1 MKKFSRIL
9 VANRGEIA
17 RRIFRTCKR
26 LGYGTV
32 AVYSDADRRAPFVAD
47 ADQAILIGD
56 AEAAASYLNQDRIIE
71 AAHLAKADAIHP
83 GYGFLSEN
91 PEFAERVENEGLV
104 FIGPTADAMRVM
116 GDKAEAR
123 QFMSAAGVAVT
134 PGYDGED
141 QSDDALMA
149 AAQSIGLPVM
159 VKAAAGGGGKGMS
172 VVHNLGDLLSAVQQ
186 ARRLALSAFGSD
198 RLIVEKYIENPRHL
212 EVQVLGDLHDN
223 IIHVFERE
231 CSVQRRFQKV
241 VEEAPAPNLSE
252 GTRDKLHAAAV
263 AAAAQVKYKSAG
275 TVEFIADQAEN
286 FYFLEMNT
294 RLQVEHPV
302 TECISGLDLVEWQI
316 RIASG
321 EQLPSQASIQAE
333 GHAIEVRLYAEDPA
347 EDYLPSVGRVSA
359 YREPEMQ
366 GVRFDSGIRQGSEIT
381 IYYDPMLAKVIAMG
395 ADRSQAS
402 RRLCS
407 ALDGFVVDGVRTNRK
422 FLSEV
427 LVHPVFQ
434 SGRLDTGFL
443 AREFENWHPSQDLA
457 IALEHLAALVA
468 FSSRSRGSRS
478 SSLPIKPG
486 WRLFG
491 ASSVVD
497 IWHGLS
503 AADLE
508 VSYHWQSLDT
518 IEVQLSDS
526 RYRLTV
532 LSQESMCLRY
542 EIETQAG
549 AAWQRCVEFV
559 QGGSVWHVLSSAGQF
574 AWTCSSRFPEAE
586 VADVTSGCIAP
597 MPGRIVR
604 LLVAEG
610 ESVESGTPLIVLEAM
625 KMEQTLVAGGTG
637 TVETVFVT
645 EGDLVGA
652 DDTLV
657 QIDYEDA

>member
-17 RRIFRTCKR
+17 RRIFRTCKN

-32 AVYSDADRRAPFVAD
+32 AVYSDADRHAPFVAD
-47 ADQAILIGD
+47 ADQAVLIGD

-71 AAHLAKADAIHP
+71 AAHLASADAIHP

-91 PEFAERVENEGLV
+91 PKFAERVEKEGLV
-104 FIGPTADAMRVM
+104 FIGPTAAAMRVM

-141 QSDDALMA
+141 QSDDALIGA
-149 AAQSIGLPVM
+149 AKSIGLPVM

-172 VVHNLGDLLSAVQQ
+172 IVHKLGDLLSAVQQ

-212 EVQVLGDLHDN
+212 EVQVLGDLHGN

-241 VEEAPAPNLSE
+241 VEEAPAPHLSE
-252 GTRDKLHAAAV
+252 GTRDKLHSAAV
-263 AAAAQVKYKSAG
+263 AAAAQVDYRSAG

-321 EQLPSQASIQAE
+321 EQLPSQESIHAN

-347 EDYLPSVGRVSA
+347 EDYLPSVGHISA
-359 YREPEMQ
+359 YREPVVQ
-366 GVRFDSGIRQGSEIT
+366 GVRFDSGIQQGSEIT
-381 IYYDPMLAKVIAMG
+381 IYYDPMLAKVIATG
-395 ADRSQAS
+395 GDRWQAS
-402 RRLCS
+402 RRLRA
-407 ALDGFVVDGVRTNRK
+407 ALDGFVVDGVRTNRR

-427 LVHPVFQ
+427 LAHPVFQ

-443 AREFENWHPSQDLA
+443 AREFEDWSPSEDLT

-468 FSSRSRGSRS
+468 FLSKSRGRRS
-478 SSLPIKPG
+478 SPLPVTPG

-497 IWHGLS
+497 IWHGLGV
-503 AADLE
+503 AELE
-508 VSYHWQSLDT
+508 VSYHWQNMDT
-518 IEVQLSDS
+518 VEVQLSDD
-526 RYRLTV
+526 RYTLTV
-532 LSQESMCLRY
+532 LSQESTFLRY
-542 EIETQAG
+542 EIESEEG
-549 AAWQRCVEFV
+549 AVWQRSVEFV
-559 QGGSVWHVLSSAGQF
+559 TGGSVWHVLSSAGQF
-574 AWTCSSRFPEAE
+574 TWTCSSRFPEPE
-586 VADVTSGCIAP
+586 VADFTSGCIAP

-625 KMEQTLVAGGTG
+625 KMEQTLFAGGTG
-637 TVETVFVT
+637 TVETVFVS